1 MKKKDSAVRWG
12 LALFLTVG
20 AILLFYDTL
29 FGRRVLPSFGGQ
41 LLKALQPV
49 LIGAVLAY
57 LLAPVIDFIENLFFP
72 EQMKKAH
79 AEGRM
84 TSRSARA
91 VSLVVTWA
99 IIGLLCYLLGHV
111 LIPQLYRSVV
121 QLVSSVEGYYNTIS
135 GWVEHLLESNPT
147 VEVWVAD
154 QMDKFY
160 ESATEWLKNQVFTRT
175 QMLMIAVS
183 GGVLS
188 TLAFLKNLLVGI
200 IVSVYFMATKER
212 CAAHARKL
220 AYSLFSEEAVYWV
233 FRGSAKVDR
242 IFSGFVRGKLLDS
255 LIIGVLCFIGC
266 SLLDM
271 PYTPLVSVF
280 VGVTNVIPFF
290 GPFLGAI
297 PSFFLILLVRSRPHF
312 LLFVLAFSSWTA
324 THRPQDPGREHG
336 AFPAC
341 GSSLPSWWAA
351 AFRCGGYVLR
361 RAGMRLPVQPGGV
374 SGGPASG
381 GRISRGNGAL
391 HRSAAEQET
400 EPENRKN
407 VGKLVKKG
415 LQSAAVSVQYSLADI
430 SLEK

>member
-12 LALFLTVG
+12 LALFLTAG

-57 LLAPVIDFIENLFFP
+57 LLAPVIDFIENLFFQ

-147 VEVWVAD
+147 VEVWVAG

-188 TLAFLKNLLVGI
+188 TLVFLKNLLVGM

-242 IFSGFVRGKLLDS
+242 IFSGFVRF
-255 LIIGVLCFIGC
+255 LIINIYYSRHYNRLGFFSAFSKALLYQCNIESCFI
-266 SLLDM
+266 
-271 PYTPLVSVF
+271 
-280 VGVTNVIPFF
+280 
-290 GPFLGAI
+290 
-297 PSFFLILLVRSRPHF
+297 
-312 LLFVLAFSSWTA
+312 FS
-324 THRPQDPGREHG
+324 H
-336 AFPAC
+336 C
-341 GSSLPSWWAA
+341 
-351 AFRCGGYVLR
+351 
-361 RAGMRLPVQPGGV
+361 
-374 SGGPASG
+374 
-381 GRISRGNGAL
+381 
-391 HRSAAEQET
+391 
-400 EPENRKN
+400 
-407 VGKLVKKG
+407 
-415 LQSAAVSVQYSLADI
+415 
-430 SLEK
+430 

>member
-160 ESATEWLKNQVFTRT
+160 ESAAEWLKNQVFTRT
-175 QMLMIAVS
+175 QMLMVAVS
-183 GGVLS
+183 GGVVS
-188 TLAFLKNLLVGI
+188 TVNFLKNLLVGA

-212 CAAHARKL
+212 CVAHARKIT
-220 AYSLFSEEAVYWV
+220 YSLFSKEKVYWI
-233 FRGSAKVDR
+233 FRGANKVDH

-255 LIIGVLCFIGC
+255 LIIGILCFIGC
-266 SLLDM
+266 SILNM
-271 PYTPLVSVF
+271 PYTPLVSVI
-280 VGVTNVIPFF
+280 VGVTNIIPFF

-297 PSFFLILLVRSRPHF
+297 PSFFLILLVNPIQSLYF
-312 LLFVLAFSSWTA
+312 LLFVLALQQLDGNVIGPKILGDST
-324 THRPQDPGREHG
+324 GL
-336 AFPAC
+336 
-341 GSSLPSWWAA
+341 SSLWVIIAILV
-351 AFRCGGYVLR
+351 GGSFFGV
-361 RAGMRLPVQPGGV
+361 AGMFFSVPVCACLYSLVAFLVDRRLAEKDLPVEMEHYTAPL
-374 SGGPASG
+374 PD
-381 GRISRGNGAL
+381 GRMP
-391 HRSAAEQET
+391 ET
-400 EPENRKN
+400 PE
-407 VGKLVKKG
+407 KG
-415 LQSAAVSVQYSLADI
+415 
-430 SLEK
+430 EKP

>member
-135 GWVEHLLESNPT
+135 GWVEHLLEKRWS
-147 VEVWVAD
+147 
-154 QMDKFY
+154 
-160 ESATEWLKNQVFTRT
+160 
-175 QMLMIAVS
+175 
-183 GGVLS
+183 
-188 TLAFLKNLLVGI
+188 
-200 IVSVYFMATKER
+200 
-212 CAAHARKL
+212 
-220 AYSLFSEEAVYWV
+220 
-233 FRGSAKVDR
+233 
-242 IFSGFVRGKLLDS
+242 
-255 LIIGVLCFIGC
+255 
-266 SLLDM
+266 
-271 PYTPLVSVF
+271 
-280 VGVTNVIPFF
+280 
-290 GPFLGAI
+290 
-297 PSFFLILLVRSRPHF
+297 
-312 LLFVLAFSSWTA
+312 
-324 THRPQDPGREHG
+324 
-336 AFPAC
+336 
-341 GSSLPSWWAA
+341 
-351 AFRCGGYVLR
+351 
-361 RAGMRLPVQPGGV
+361 
-374 SGGPASG
+374 
-381 GRISRGNGAL
+381 
-391 HRSAAEQET
+391 
-400 EPENRKN
+400 
-407 VGKLVKKG
+407 
-415 LQSAAVSVQYSLADI
+415 
-430 SLEK
+430 

>member
-1 MKKKDSAVRWG
+1 
-12 LALFLTVG
+12 
-20 AILLFYDTL
+20 
-29 FGRRVLPSFGGQ
+29 
-41 LLKALQPV
+41 
-49 LIGAVLAY
+49 
-57 LLAPVIDFIENLFFP
+57 
-72 EQMKKAH
+72 MKKAH

-91 VSLVVTWA
+91 VSLVMTWA

-188 TLAFLKNLLVGI
+188 TLVFLKNLLVGM

-297 PSFFLILLVRSRPHF
+297 PSFFLILLVDPIQSLYF
-312 LLFVLAFSSWTA
+312 LLFVLALQQLDGNVIGPKILGEST
-324 THRPQDPGREHG
+324 GL
-336 AFPAC
+336 
-341 GSSLPSWWAA
+341 SSLWVIIAILV
-351 AFRCGGYVLR
+351 GGSFFGV
-361 RAGMRLPVQPGGV
+361 AGMFFGVPVCACLYSLVAFLVDRRLAEKDLPVETEHYTAPL
-374 SGGPASG
+374 P
-381 GRISRGNGAL
+381 
-391 HRSAAEQET
+391 EQET
-400 EPENRKN
+400 EPENRRKRR
-407 VGKLVKKG
+407 KTCKKG
-415 LQSAAVSVQYSLADI
+415 LQSAAVSCTIQPCGHIVRKITNDVSQGCFCGLATAYSLMDFQCPPGNWEFAERRKTAPRI
-430 SLEK
+430 H

>member
-160 ESATEWLKNQVFTRT
+160 ESAAEWLKNQVFTRT

-183 GGVLS
+183 G
-188 TLAFLKNLLVGI
+188 
-200 IVSVYFMATKER
+200 
-212 CAAHARKL
+212 C
-220 AYSLFSEEAVYWV
+220 
-233 FRGSAKVDR
+233 
-242 IFSGFVRGKLLDS
+242 
-255 LIIGVLCFIGC
+255 
-266 SLLDM
+266 
-271 PYTPLVSVF
+271 P
-280 VGVTNVIPFF
+280 
-290 GPFLGAI
+290 
-297 PSFFLILLVRSRPHF
+297 
-312 LLFVLAFSSWTA
+312 
-324 THRPQDPGREHG
+324 
-336 AFPAC
+336 PA
-341 GSSLPSWWAA
+341 GSSKT
-351 AFRCGGYVLR
+351 
-361 RAGMRLPVQPGGV
+361 
-374 SGGPASG
+374 PA
-381 GRISRGNGAL
+381 
-391 HRSAAEQET
+391 
-400 EPENRKN
+400 
-407 VGKLVKKG
+407 
-415 LQSAAVSVQYSLADI
+415 Y
-430 SLEK
+430 